1 MIKLYLTYNW
11 NNMFFKE
18 KIIYTDVLEEYRKI
32 KIWDFNLFDK
42 VLIWKSILPYILIWN
57 QRDEIYK
64 TSYVWWYSK
73 IPLKK
78 WNQNLLR
85 WWKIEYEW
93 ESYEKITYDLYECI
107 NLKWE
112 RVTSYEVRKYYWEFQ
127 EEFESLDKAIKDE
140 ELLKNKIEQIKTLEK
155 SINENY
161 EKAKSIKNKNYKEL
175 WIL

>member
-1 MIKLYLTYNW
+1 M
-11 NNMFFKE
+11 
-18 KIIYTDVLEEYRKI
+18 
-32 KIWDFNLFDK
+32 
-42 VLIWKSILPYILIWN
+42 
-57 QRDEIYK
+57 
-64 TSYVWWYSK
+64 
-73 IPLKK
+73 
-78 WNQNLLR
+78 
-85 WWKIEYEW
+85 
-93 ESYEKITYDLYECI
+93 
-107 NLKWE
+107 KWE